1 MLRSIPRLFNES
13 PTRLRGK
20 IAGIY
25 LLLFAFNVGAWVWA
39 FIAFHGQPVL
49 LGTALLAYTFG
60 LRHAVDADHIAAID
74 NVTRK
79 LIQERRNPL
88 GVGFFFSLGHSTVVI
103 VMSVAVALTTA
114 SLSNHFSALKNISD
128 VVGTCVSAFFLFALA
143 AVNLIVLGGVYRTF
157 RTVQRGEPLVEEDLD
172 LLLSQRGLLAR
183 LFRPLFRIASR
194 GWHMYPIGFLFGLG
208 FDTATE
214 IALFGISAA
223 QVSGGMSFWSVMALP
238 VLFTAGMSLVDTTD
252 GIMMTGAYRWA
263 FVRPIRKIYYNM
275 TITFVSVLVAV
286 VIGGIET
293 LALVADRLDLKGPF
307 WDFVGTLS
315 DNFGTLG
322 YLVIGLFVVCWIV
335 SALVYRIKRYDDI
348 DVNLSA

>member
-114 SLSNHFSALKNISD
+114 SLSNHFSALKNIGD